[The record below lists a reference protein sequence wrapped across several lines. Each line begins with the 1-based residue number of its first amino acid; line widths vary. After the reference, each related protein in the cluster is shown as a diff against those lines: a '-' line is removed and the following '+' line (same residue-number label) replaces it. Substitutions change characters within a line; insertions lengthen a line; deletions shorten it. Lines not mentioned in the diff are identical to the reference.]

1 MSDNRL
7 TEPSLRKEDWVTQLL
22 DRLDEL
28 IEFVRSKTTEPL
40 AKVARY
46 LVYLALFGVVG
57 VALLTLVVILLIRG
71 VAYVPGPMWTGYAGI
86 SVLCLLLGTF
96 FWRKAIR
103 ATR

>member
-1 MSDNRL
+1 MTS
-7 TEPSLRKEDWVTQLL
+7 PSPTRQDDWITQLL

-28 IEFVRSKTTEPL
+28 IEFVRSKTTAPL

-46 LVYLALFGVVG
+46 LVYLVLFAVVG
-57 VALLTLVVILLIRG
+57 VALTTLFFILVVRLL
-71 VAYVPGPMWTGYAGI
+71 AYLPGEMWTVYAGI
-86 SVLCLLLGTF
+86 SAVCLLFGTF

>member
-1 MSDNRL
+1 MTQPAPPKD
-7 TEPSLRKEDWVTQLL
+7 DWITQLL
-22 DRLDEL
+22 DKLDEL

-46 LVYLALFGVVG
+46 LVYLVLFAVVG
-57 VALLTLVVILLIRG
+57 VALLTLTLILAVRLVEYI
-71 VAYVPGPMWTGYAGI
+71 PGPLWTGYAGI
-86 SVLCLLLGTF
+86 SVVCLVLGTF

>member
-1 MSDNRL
+1 MIEQPPKD
-7 TEPSLRKEDWVTQLL
+7 DWVTQLL
-22 DRLDEL
+22 DKLDEG

-46 LVYLALFGVVG
+46 AVYLVLFAVVG
-57 VALLTLVVILLIRG
+57 ATLLTLTLILSVRLLSYI
-71 VAYVPGPMWTGYAGI
+71 PGPIWTGYAGI
-86 SVLCLLLGTF
+86 SALCLLLGTF

>member
-1 MSDNRL
+1 M
-7 TEPSLRKEDWVTQLL
+7 TEPPARKDDWVTQLL
-22 DRLDEL
+22 DKLDEL

-46 LVYLALFGVVG
+46 LVYLVLFAVVG
-57 VALLTLVVILLIRG
+57 FALLTLFLILLVRF
-71 VAYVPGPMWTGYAGI
+71 VAIIPGPIWWGYAGI
-86 SVLCLLLGTF
+86 SVGSLLLGTF

>member
-1 MSDNRL
+1 M
-7 TEPSLRKEDWVTQLL
+7 TEPQVRKDDWITQLL
-22 DRLDEL
+22 DKLDEL

-46 LVYLALFGVVG
+46 LVYLVLFAVVG
-57 VALLTLVVILLIRG
+57 VALVTLSVILAVRL
-71 VAYVPGPMWTGYAGI
+71 VAYIPGAMWTGYAGI
-86 SVLCLLLGTF
+86 SFVCLVLGTF